1 MDILLLVLHPPLAAH
16 LECETVLSDVSS
28 ESDRLLPIAK
38 FDMIISTWGK
48 DQRNEIMIK
57 INGDTRIEP
66 TVSVSCKTEKSVTQK
81 LPSMLLQFS
90 DEFVVPS
97 CSLDTQVALETL
109 IFSEICHQKVAKVI
123 LGKKLLFN

>member
-1 MDILLLVLHPPLAAH
+1 MDILLPVLHPSLAVQ

-57 INGDTRIEP
+57 INGDTSIEP

-90 DEFVVPS
+90 DEFFLCTFFRHSS
-97 CSLDTQVALETL
+97 CT
-109 IFSEICHQKVAKVI
+109 
-123 LGKKLLFN
+123 

>member
-1 MDILLLVLHPPLAAH
+1 MDILLPVLHPPLAAH
-16 LECETVLSDVSS
+16 LECETVLSS

-57 INGDTRIEP
+57 INGGTSIEP

-81 LPSMLLQFS
+81 LPNTQETFWK
-90 DEFVVPS
+90 FV
-97 CSLDTQVALETL
+97 
-109 IFSEICHQKVAKVI
+109 IKKWQKS
-123 LGKKLLFN
+123 F